1 MRTPP
6 TMKDL
11 QPSDFIAIIA
21 LLTSFASVFFAQ
33 KSKNAA
39 EKANNIN
46 LHSHQKTIYHAFY
59 ELKMHIEIKGEFAE
73 IRKVSKYY
81 YQGLDAKFYFNQEI
95 AEQFKK
101 FFDLCFEI
109 ADISRVEGRTKT
121 ERDEARNKLNCAR
134 EIANELDGKIIKKI
148 TLL

>member
-1 MRTPP
+1 
-6 TMKDL
+6 MKDL
-11 QPSDFIAIIA
+11 QPSDWIAFFSLLIAIASA
-21 LLTSFASVFFAQ
+21 LFAK
-33 KSKNAA
+33 KSKDAA

-73 IRKVSKYY
+73 ILTVSKYN
-81 YQGLDAKFYFNQEI
+81 YQALDAKFYFSQEI

-101 FFDLCFEI
+101 FFDLCVEV
-109 ADISRVEGRTKT
+109 ADISRIEGRTKT

-134 EIANELDGKIIKKI
+134 KIANELDVKIIKKI